1 MNPEHP
7 FSNMSEDPEL
17 LRLIFDVNPT
27 LVFVKDRQGRFCFAN
42 KALAEVY
49 GADVEDLLG
58 KTDADFNPEIDE
70 IEHFLADDLKVMDSR
85 EELFIAQEKVTDPA
99 GGSVWLQT
107 IKRPLISDDGTCNH
121 LLGVCVDITARI
133 EAEEREKNLRQ
144 RLSNYERLDSLG
156 VMAGGIAH
164 DLNNILGPLVG
175 YPDLIR
181 MQVEDPKVTKL
192 VNEMQK
198 SAERA
203 TGVIEDLLTLAR
215 RGVYKAKPISPT
227 NCVDDFLNSA
237 ALKQIISDY
246 PAVTIELNLTD
257 ETPTV
262 LGSESHVH
270 QILLNLVKNAFE
282 AIDESGIVKIETG
295 LEDMSN
301 AIAGFEEVPSG
312 SFMFLKVSDNGKG
325 ITKADRE
332 QIFDPFF
339 SRKRKDGGGTGL
351 GLAMVYAV
359 VKDMSASIEV
369 ESRPGDG
376 SSFVVRFPVVEGAE
390 VQTNNQFADY
400 RGDGDILII
409 DDMQP
414 QRELAVRMLDALGY
428 RVTTASH
435 SDEGIERFQAKN
447 QKFDLVLIDMMMG
460 DGPDGLETYRRIQ
473 KLQPGLPCLL
483 ASGYS
488 ETERVNT
495 GISEGVKG
503 FVRKPYTQA
512 VLGSAVNKALS

>member
-27 LVFVKDRQGRFCFAN
+27 LVFVKDRLGRFCFAN

-49 GADVEDLLG
+49 GTNVEDLLG

-70 IEHFLADDLKVMDSR
+70 IEHFIADDLKVMDTR
-85 EELFIAQEKVTDPA
+85 QELFIAQEKVTDPE

-107 IKRPLISDDGTCNH
+107 IKRPLISEDGSCNH

-133 EAEEREKNLRQ
+133 EAEEREKSLRQ
-144 RLSNYERLDSLG
+144 KLSNYERLDSLG

-181 MQVEDPKVTKL
+181 LQTENPKITKL
-192 VNEMQK
+192 ADEMQR

-215 RGVYKAKPISPT
+215 RGVYKAKPLSPAT
-227 NCVDDFLNSA
+227 CIEDFLNSA
-237 ALKQIISDY
+237 ALQQIVSDN
-246 PAVTIELNLTD
+246 PSVSLELNLAGD
-257 ETPTV
+257 TPTI
-262 LGSESHVH
+262 LGSDSHVH
-270 QILLNLVKNAFE
+270 QILLNLVKNGFE
-282 AIDESGIVKIETG
+282 AIEETGCVKIETRV
-295 LEDMSN
+295 ESMSES
-301 AIAGFEEVPSG
+301 IAGFEEVPSG
-312 SFMFLKVSDNGKG
+312 DSFVLCVSDDGQG
-325 ITKADRE
+325 ITSVDQER
-332 QIFDPFF
+332 IFDPFF
-339 SRKRKDGGGTGL
+339 SSKRKDGGGTGL

-359 VKDMSASIEV
+359 AKDMSASIEV
-369 ESRPGDG
+369 ESNPGDG
-376 SSFVVRFPVVEGAE
+376 ASFTVRFPIVESQE
-390 VQTNNQFADY
+390 LQSTSNITDY

-409 DDMQP
+409 DDMKP
-414 QRELAVRMLDALGY
+414 QRELAVRMLGALGY

-435 SDEGIERFQAKN
+435 GDEGVERFQEKN
-447 QKFDLVLIDMMMG
+447 QNFDLVLIDMMMG
-460 DGPDGLETYRRIQ
+460 EGPDGLETYRRIQ
-473 KLQPGLPCLL
+473 ELHPGLPCLL
-483 ASGYS
+483 ASGFS

-495 GISEGVKG
+495 GIEEGVKG
-503 FVRKPYTQA
+503 FIRKPYTQA
-512 VLGSAVNKALS
+512 VLGSAVSKALS